1 MVLDRAIQY
10 LKDNFHCKVDLK
22 EKLWTNKLPIYLS
35 KQYDYMEVEIN
46 DSIFILIDCSKSKD
60 LNAETYNKHIT
71 SIEKTMNRDI
81 KLSFILVF
89 DNISNYLRMRL
100 ISFELSFIAIG
111 KQIYIPYLGKI
122 FSERRESR
130 YDIRVSRST
139 QKMLPST
146 QALFLELMITQDF
159 NISMEEM
166 ADRLNVTKMTVSRG
180 YFELKNLG
188 LVECDSKAK
197 SSKYRFILDRKE
209 IWGRAQDYLI
219 NPILKKVYIQSNSL
233 GKEIKEKMIIA
244 GESALAE
251 YTMLS
256 APKQDE
262 FGVTSRQYALISNR
276 LEEVPMKESDS
287 YVLYIFKHRMPY
299 QAQKL
304 HPLALVLMFKEEID
318 ERIQGEIEFMMKT
331 YLWDQDK

>member
-1 MVLDRAIQY
+1 MVLDSAIQY
-10 LKDNFHCKVDLK
+10 LEDNFHCKVDLK
-22 EKLWTNKLPIYLS
+22 EKLWTNKLPIYLN

-60 LNAETYNKHIT
+60 VSVEVYSKHIM

-81 KLSFILVF
+81 KISYILVF

-100 ISFELSFIAIG
+100 ISSELSFIAIG
-111 KQIYIPYLGKI
+111 KQIYIPNLGI
-122 FSERRESR
+122 VFSERRESR
-130 YDIRVSRST
+130 YDIRVSKSS

-146 QALFLELMITQDF
+146 QALFLELLITQDF
-159 NISMEEM
+159 KISMEEM

-209 IWGRAQDYLI
+209 IWRRAQDYLI
-219 NPILKKVYIQSNSL
+219 DPVLKKVYIQSNSL
-233 GKEIKEKMIIA
+233 GNEIKEKMIIA

-256 APKQDE
+256 SPKQDE
-262 FGVTSRQYALISNR
+262 YGITSRQYARISNR
-276 LEEVPMKESDS
+276 LEEVPVKESDCH
-287 YVLYIFKHRMPY
+287 VLYVFKHRMPY

-304 HPLALVLMFKEEID
+304 HPLALVLMFKEETD

-331 YLWDQDK
+331 YSWDQDK